1 MKTKQFS
8 SNSRSEIINY
18 INEYN
23 LTDESLVFVFSDK
36 QFLDLEISTV
46 LSKIF
51 KSTPIIA
58 CSTAGEI
65 VGSSVYDGYFSLTTV
80 SFDHTQIRLESINI
94 NHIEESFD
102 IGQKLVNSLIQ
113 DDLKHIFILS
123 DGLNVNG
130 TNLVD
135 GINSVT
141 NGKIS
146 VSGGLA
152 GDNALF
158 NSTLVS
164 NQNVEF
170 KENTISAVGFY
181 GDKIKIQCSSES
193 GWEIFG
199 KDRII
204 TKSNENI
211 VYEIDHKP
219 ALELYKSYLG
229 DKAKYLPSSG
239 RFLPLSLR
247 TQEGHAIRTILS
259 VNKEENSIRFAG
271 NIPVNS
277 SVKLMK
283 TNIDSIIDAAEIASL
298 KLSKKNS
305 ENNGLMIMIS
315 CVGRKLVLKQII
327 QEEVEAVTKY
337 FNDDFCFSGFY
348 SYGELSSGK
357 SKNCSLHNQT
367 MTLTLITEN

>member
-8 SNSRSEIINY
+8 SNNRSEIINY
-18 INEYN
+18 IKEYN

-36 QFLDLEISTV
+36 QFLDSELSTV
-46 LSKIF
+46 FSQNF
-51 KSTPIIA
+51 KSIPVIA

-65 VGSSVYDGYFSLTTV
+65 VGSNVYDGYFSMTTV
-80 SFDHTQIRLESINI
+80 AFKHTQIRLESATI
-94 NHIEESFD
+94 NHIDESYA
-102 IGQKLVNSLIQ
+102 IGRKLVNSLMQ
-113 DDLKHIFILS
+113 EDLKHIFILS

-130 TNLVD
+130 TNLVN

-164 NQNVEF
+164 NQNIEC
-170 KENTISAVGFY
+170 KENIISAVGFY
-181 GDKIKIQCSSES
+181 GDSIKIQCSSES
-193 GWEIFG
+193 GWDIFG

-204 TKSNENI
+204 TSSYENV
-211 VYEIDHKP
+211 VYEIDNKP

-229 DKAKYLPSSG
+229 EKAKYLPSSG
-239 RFLPLSLR
+239 LLFPLSLK
-247 TQEGHAIRTILS
+247 TEEGVVVRTILG
-259 VNKEENSIRFAG
+259 VNEEENSIRFAG
-271 NIPVNS
+271 NIPINS

-283 TNIDSIIDAAEIASL
+283 TNIDSIIDAAELSSL
-298 KLSKKNS
+298 KLSKKNK
-305 ENNGLMIMIS
+305 EKKGLMILVS
-315 CVGRKLVLKQII
+315 CVGRKLVLKQIV
-327 QEEVEAVTKY
+327 QEEVEAVKKY
-337 FNDDFCFSGFY
+337 FNDEFCFTGFY
-348 SYGELSSGK
+348 SYGELSSNK
-357 SKNCSLHNQT
+357 SNNCSLHNQT